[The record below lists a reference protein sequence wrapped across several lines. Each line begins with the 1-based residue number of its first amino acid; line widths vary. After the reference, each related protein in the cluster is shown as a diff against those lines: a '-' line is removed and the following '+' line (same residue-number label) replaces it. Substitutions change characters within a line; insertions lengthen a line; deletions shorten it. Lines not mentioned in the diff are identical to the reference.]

1 MIHFYRREQRKQN
14 KKDLLFIVFHF
25 IHWYNKINFN
35 VCLSLL
41 PSERRFMTSRQTE
54 QTTKTTSQNRKFKD
68 SSAKLIF
75 GDPIL
80 CAQFLRGYTDI
91 ELLKDVQAEDIEDV
105 TNRFISMWQ
114 EERDSDTVK
123 KIHLK
128 NQQDIDTL
136 YLITLIEHQTKVD
149 YDMSFRILR
158 YIVLILTDY
167 AAEAEK
173 KQAGCTALKGFR
185 YPPVLPIVF
194 YDGDRNWTAAKNF
207 QERTALSDLLGEYIP
222 NFQYLVVPLS
232 RYSNQELIEKKDEL
246 SLIMLI
252 DKLRSSA
259 EFHELAEIPD
269 DYLEKISRDSP
280 ESLLK
285 LIAKIIAA
293 FLHRL
298 NIPKEEI
305 GDFTDQIERR
315 DFTMLFEHF
324 EAYDVQ
330 AERAK
335 ARAKGEAEGQAK
347 GKARGKADSILLLLS
362 DLGAVPEALRERIM
376 DETDMECLDQWIRG
390 AARASSVEEFT
401 EKYLPDLKEA

>member
-1 MIHFYRREQRKQN
+1 MTKTNSHKPKTSTQN
-14 KKDLLFIVFHF
+14 KKV
-25 IHWYNKINFN
+25 
-35 VCLSLL
+35 
-41 PSERRFMTSRQTE
+41 
-54 QTTKTTSQNRKFKD
+54 KD
-68 SSAKLIF
+68 SGARLIF

-91 ELLKDVQAEDIEDV
+91 ELLKDVRPEDIEDV
-105 TNRFISMWQ
+105 TDRFISVWQ

-232 RYSNQELIEKKDEL
+232 RYSNQELIEKEDEL

-293 FLHRL
+293 FLHRNGGIL
-298 NIPKEEI
+298 PCC
-305 GDFTDQIERR
+305 
-315 DFTMLFEHF
+315 L
-324 EAYDVQ
+324 
-330 AERAK
+330 
-335 ARAKGEAEGQAK
+335 
-347 GKARGKADSILLLLS
+347 SILKRMTCRRREQKPGQKEKQEVKPIPYCCFYPILRRFRRHFVNGS
-362 DLGAVPEALRERIM
+362 WTKQIWNVWINGSGALPE
-376 DETDMECLDQWIRG
+376 
-390 AARASSVEEFT
+390 
-401 EKYLPDLKEA
+401 LPL

>member
-1 MIHFYRREQRKQN
+1 M
-14 KKDLLFIVFHF
+14 LFIVFHF

-35 VCLSLL
+35 VCLFVFAPFGKEIYDQQANRSTKQNYQ
-41 PSERRFMTSRQTE
+41 SKQKIQRQQRQT
-54 QTTKTTSQNRKFKD
+54 
-68 SSAKLIF
+68 F

-91 ELLKDVQAEDIEDV
+91 ELLKDVQPEDIEDV
-105 TNRFISMWQ
+105 TNRFIPVWQ

-128 NQQDIDTL
+128 NQGEMDTL

-173 KQAGCTALKGFR
+173 KQPGCTALKGFR

-194 YDGDRNWTAAKNF
+194 YDGEQNWTAAKNF

-232 RYSNQELIEKKDEL
+232 RYSNQELIEKEDEL

-252 DKLRSSA
+252 DKLRSA
-259 EFHELAEIPD
+259 ADFHELKEIPD
-269 DYLEKISRDSP
+269 DYFENISRDSP
-280 ESLLK
+280 QTLLK
-285 LIAKIIAA
+285 LISKIVAA

-298 NIPKEEI
+298 NIPKDEI
-305 GDFTDQIERR
+305 GTFTDQIERR
-315 DFTMLFEHF
+315 DFKMFFDHF
-324 EAYDVQ
+324 EYYDVQ
-330 AERAK
+330 ATRRESKAEGKAEDVLSILEDLGRVPDNLRTRILEEQDLDLLTTWVK
-335 ARAKGEAEGQAK
+335 GSARAA
-347 GKARGKADSILLLLS
+347 
-362 DLGAVPEALRERIM
+362 
-376 DETDMECLDQWIRG
+376 
-390 AARASSVEEFT
+390 SVEEFIM
-401 EKYLPDLKEA
+401 KYLPELKES

>member
-1 MIHFYRREQRKQN
+1 MTKTNSHKPKTSTQN
-14 KKDLLFIVFHF
+14 KKV
-25 IHWYNKINFN
+25 
-35 VCLSLL
+35 
-41 PSERRFMTSRQTE
+41 
-54 QTTKTTSQNRKFKD
+54 KD
-68 SSAKLIF
+68 SGARLIF

-91 ELLKDVQAEDIEDV
+91 ELLKDVQPEDIEDV
-105 TNRFISMWQ
+105 TDRFISVWQ

-128 NQQDIDTL
+128 NQGEMDTL

-232 RYSNQELIEKKDEL
+232 RYSNQELIEKEDEL

-335 ARAKGEAEGQAK
+335 ARAKGEAEGQAR

>member
-1 MIHFYRREQRKQN
+1 M
-14 KKDLLFIVFHF
+14 
-25 IHWYNKINFN
+25 
-35 VCLSLL
+35 
-41 PSERRFMTSRQTE
+41 
-54 QTTKTTSQNRKFKD
+54 
-68 SSAKLIF
+68 
-75 GDPIL
+75 
-80 CAQFLRGYTDI
+80 
-91 ELLKDVQAEDIEDV
+91 
-105 TNRFISMWQ
+105 
-114 EERDSDTVK
+114 
-123 KIHLK
+123 
-128 NQQDIDTL
+128 
-136 YLITLIEHQTKVD
+136 
-149 YDMSFRILR
+149 
-158 YIVLILTDY
+158 
-167 AAEAEK
+167 
-173 KQAGCTALKGFR
+173 
-185 YPPVLPIVF
+185 
-194 YDGDRNWTAAKNF
+194 
-207 QERTALSDLLGEYIP
+207 
-222 NFQYLVVPLS
+222 PLS
-232 RYSNQELIEKKDEL
+232 RYSNQELIEKEDEL

-335 ARAKGEAEGQAK
+335 ARAKGEAEGQAR

>member
-1 MIHFYRREQRKQN
+1 MTKTNSHKPKTSTQN
-14 KKDLLFIVFHF
+14 KKV
-25 IHWYNKINFN
+25 
-35 VCLSLL
+35 
-41 PSERRFMTSRQTE
+41 
-54 QTTKTTSQNRKFKD
+54 KD
-68 SSAKLIF
+68 SGAKLIF

-91 ELLKDVQAEDIEDV
+91 ELLKDVQPEDIEDV
-105 TNRFISMWQ
+105 TDRFISIWQ

-123 KIHLK
+123 KIRLK

-232 RYSNQELIEKKDEL
+232 RYSNQELIEKEDEL

-259 EFHELAEIPD
+259 EFHKLAEIPD

-335 ARAKGEAEGQAK
+335 GET
-347 GKARGKADSILLLLS
+347 RGKADSILLLLS
-362 DLGAVPEALRERIM
+362 DLGPVPEALRERITG
-376 DETDMECLDQWIRG
+376 ETDMKCLNQWIRG

-401 EKYLPDLKEA
+401 AEYLPDLKEV

>member
-1 MIHFYRREQRKQN
+1 MTKTNSHKPKTSTQN
-14 KKDLLFIVFHF
+14 KKV
-25 IHWYNKINFN
+25 
-35 VCLSLL
+35 
-41 PSERRFMTSRQTE
+41 
-54 QTTKTTSQNRKFKD
+54 KD
-68 SSAKLIF
+68 SGARLIF

-91 ELLKDVQAEDIEDV
+91 ELLKDVQPEDIEDV
-105 TNRFISMWQ
+105 TDRFISVWQ

-128 NQQDIDTL
+128 NQEDIDTL

-232 RYSNQELIEKKDEL
+232 RYSNQELIEKD
-246 SLIMLI
+246 
-252 DKLRSSA
+252 
-259 EFHELAEIPD
+259 AEIPD

-330 AERAK
+330 AERT
-335 ARAKGEAEGQAK
+335 KGE
-347 GKARGKADSILLLLS
+347 ARGKADSILLLLS
-362 DLGAVPEALRERIM
+362 DLGPVPEALRERITG
-376 DETDMECLDQWIRG
+376 ETDMKCLNQWIRG

-401 EKYLPDLKEA
+401 AEYLPDLKEA

>member
-1 MIHFYRREQRKQN
+1 MTKTNSHKPKTSTQN
-14 KKDLLFIVFHF
+14 KKV
-25 IHWYNKINFN
+25 
-35 VCLSLL
+35 
-41 PSERRFMTSRQTE
+41 
-54 QTTKTTSQNRKFKD
+54 KD
-68 SSAKLIF
+68 SGARLIF

-91 ELLKDVQAEDIEDV
+91 ELLKDVRPEDIEDV
-105 TNRFISMWQ
+105 TDRFISVWQ

-232 RYSNQELIEKKDEL
+232 RYSNQELIEKEDEL

-335 ARAKGEAEGQAK
+335 ARAKGEAEGQAR

-390 AARASSVEEFT
+390 AARASSVFLESSSLSACSSLTVFAYTKRLSGMT
-401 EKYLPDLKEA
+401 EVNIKAERRTHMIFLYG

>member
-1 MIHFYRREQRKQN
+1 
-14 KKDLLFIVFHF
+14 
-25 IHWYNKINFN
+25 
-35 VCLSLL
+35 
-41 PSERRFMTSRQTE
+41 
-54 QTTKTTSQNRKFKD
+54 
-68 SSAKLIF
+68 
-75 GDPIL
+75 
-80 CAQFLRGYTDI
+80 
-91 ELLKDVQAEDIEDV
+91 
-105 TNRFISMWQ
+105 
-114 EERDSDTVK
+114 
-123 KIHLK
+123 
-128 NQQDIDTL
+128 
-136 YLITLIEHQTKVD
+136 
-149 YDMSFRILR
+149 MSFRILR

-173 KQAGCTALKGFR
+173 KQAGCTALKSFR

-222 NFQYLVVPLS
+222 NFQYLVVPLY
-232 RYSNQELIEKKDEL
+232 RYSNQELIEKEDEL

-269 DYLEKISRDSP
+269 DYLEKISRDSS

-335 ARAKGEAEGQAK
+335 AGAKGE
-347 GKARGKADSILLLLS
+347 ARGKADSILLLLS
-362 DLGAVPEALRERIM
+362 DLEAVPEALRERIM

>member
-1 MIHFYRREQRKQN
+1 MTKTNSHKPKTSTQN
-14 KKDLLFIVFHF
+14 KKV
-25 IHWYNKINFN
+25 
-35 VCLSLL
+35 
-41 PSERRFMTSRQTE
+41 
-54 QTTKTTSQNRKFKD
+54 KD
-68 SSAKLIF
+68 SGARLIF

-80 CAQFLRGYTDI
+80 CARFLRGYTDI
-91 ELLKDVQAEDIEDV
+91 ELLKDVRPEDIEDV
-105 TNRFISMWQ
+105 TDRFISVWQ

-123 KIHLK
+123 KIRLK
-128 NQQDIDTL
+128 NQEDIDTL

-149 YDMSFRILR
+149 YDISFRILR

-232 RYSNQELIEKKDEL
+232 RYSNQELIEKEDEL

-259 EFHELAEIPD
+259 EFHELTEIPD

-335 ARAKGEAEGQAK
+335 ARAKGEAEGQAR

-362 DLGAVPEALRERIM
+362 DLGAVSEALRERIM

>member
-1 MIHFYRREQRKQN
+1 MTKTNSHKPKTSTQN
-14 KKDLLFIVFHF
+14 KKV
-25 IHWYNKINFN
+25 
-35 VCLSLL
+35 
-41 PSERRFMTSRQTE
+41 
-54 QTTKTTSQNRKFKD
+54 KD
-68 SSAKLIF
+68 SGARLIF

-91 ELLKDVQAEDIEDV
+91 ELLKDVQPEDIEDV
-105 TNRFISMWQ
+105 TDRFISVWQ

-167 AAEAEK
+167 ASEAEK
-173 KQAGCTALKGFR
+173 KQPGCTALKGFR

-194 YDGDRNWTAAKNF
+194 YDGEQNWTAAKNF
-207 QERTALSDLLGEYIP
+207 QECTALSDLLGEYIP

-232 RYSNQELIEKKDEL
+232 RYSNQELIEKEDEL

-335 ARAKGEAEGQAK
+335 GE
-347 GKARGKADSILLLLS
+347 ARGKADSILLLLS
-362 DLGAVPEALRERIM
+362 DLGPVPEALRERITS
-376 DETDMECLDQWIRG
+376 ETDMKCLNQWIRG

-401 EKYLPDLKEA
+401 AEYLPDLKEA

>member
-1 MIHFYRREQRKQN
+1 M
-14 KKDLLFIVFHF
+14 
-25 IHWYNKINFN
+25 
-35 VCLSLL
+35 
-41 PSERRFMTSRQTE
+41 
-54 QTTKTTSQNRKFKD
+54 
-68 SSAKLIF
+68 KL
-75 GDPIL
+75 
-80 CAQFLRGYTDI
+80 
-91 ELLKDVQAEDIEDV
+91 
-105 TNRFISMWQ
+105 
-114 EERDSDTVK
+114 
-123 KIHLK
+123 
-128 NQQDIDTL
+128 
-136 YLITLIEHQTKVD
+136 QTKVD

-232 RYSNQELIEKKDEL
+232 RYSNQELIEKEDEL

-335 ARAKGEAEGQAK
+335 GET
-347 GKARGKADSILLLLS
+347 RGKADSILLLLS
-362 DLGAVPEALRERIM
+362 DLGPVPEALRERITG
-376 DETDMECLDQWIRG
+376 ETDMKCLNQWIRG

-401 EKYLPDLKEA
+401 AEYLPDLKEV

>member
-1 MIHFYRREQRKQN
+1 
-14 KKDLLFIVFHF
+14 
-25 IHWYNKINFN
+25 
-35 VCLSLL
+35 
-41 PSERRFMTSRQTE
+41 
-54 QTTKTTSQNRKFKD
+54 
-68 SSAKLIF
+68 
-75 GDPIL
+75 
-80 CAQFLRGYTDI
+80 
-91 ELLKDVQAEDIEDV
+91 
-105 TNRFISMWQ
+105 MWH
-114 EERDSDTVK
+114 EERNSDTVK

-128 NQQDIDTL
+128 NQGDMDTL

-173 KQAGCTALKGFR
+173 KNPGCTALKNFR

-222 NFQYLVVPLS
+222 NFQYMVVPLS
-232 RYSNQELIEKKDEL
+232 RYSNQELIEKEDEL

-259 EFHELAEIPD
+259 EFHELTDIPD

-305 GDFTDQIERR
+305 GTFTDQIERR

-330 AERAK
+330 ETRRISK
-335 ARAKGEAEGQAK
+335 EEGVIL
-347 GKARGKADSILLLLS
+347 GKAEIVLSFLS
-362 DLGAVPEALRERIM
+362 DLGDISESLKERILSEK
-376 DETDMECLDQWIRG
+376 DPDLLTTWSK
-390 AARASSVEEFT
+390 AAAKASSIDEFISQ
-401 EKYLPDLKEA
+401 YIPDMK